1 MVPMGEREFAARPY
15 GFNDKFKGSLKE
27 ASTAYLGRPVTEW
40 LTERGLTADE
50 IRGCED
56 LQGAAIF
63 PVTDSIEDLDTVLQW
78 MTDGGQGEAGR
89 AIWMKARKV
98 SADEISA
105 YANLRRLFAQRE
117 VFRKEN
123 WSLLARNQERSVFYQ
138 IDLQEAAGAY
148 AKGGIA
154 LPEELPEGSPLLKRI
169 SDAMFRAKVCELEG
183 KPEAKE
189 LEARAF
195 GLMREGL
202 TGTMDYRQQPKL
214 SVYADQIVWGRSP
227 VRIDIAGGWTDTPP
241 YSLMEGGNV
250 VNLAIEL
257 NGQPPLQVY
266 VKPSKEYRITLR
278 SIDLGAMEVVFHLRG
293 VAGLPQGGFA
303 FLYSQG
309 GTGTGRVPS
318 GFLHGTVCFAGST
331 AEGVRHGY

>member
-1 MVPMGEREFAARPY
+1 MPRNDWALNVPEGVCIDVVPMGEREFAARPY

-27 ASTAYLGRPVTEW
+27 ASTTYLGRPVTEW

-63 PVTDSIEDLDTVLQW
+63 PVTDSIEDLGTVLQW

-117 VFRKEN
+117 MFRKEN

-154 LPEELPEGSPLLKRI
+154 LPEELPEG
-169 SDAMFRAKVCELEG
+169 
-183 KPEAKE
+183 
-189 LEARAF
+189 
-195 GLMREGL
+195 
-202 TGTMDYRQQPKL
+202 
-214 SVYADQIVWGRSP
+214 
-227 VRIDIAGGWTDTPP
+227 
-241 YSLMEGGNV
+241 
-250 VNLAIEL
+250 
-257 NGQPPLQVY
+257 
-266 VKPSKEYRITLR
+266 
-278 SIDLGAMEVVFHLRG
+278 
-293 VAGLPQGGFA
+293 LP
-303 FLYSQG
+303 
-309 GTGTGRVPS
+309 
-318 GFLHGTVCFAGST
+318 C
-331 AEGVRHGY
+331 